1 MAIDRSAAMRRFL
14 ADQREPVTPR
24 DAATVLLL
32 RDAGTDGGGIEVFML
47 RRHRGMAFAP
57 GMYVYPGGSV
67 EPHDRLPVHRF
78 GGPTR
83 HEWARAL
90 DTSADLAHS
99 LVCAAIRETFEEC
112 GVLLAAPDPE
122 SGCPLPTGTD
132 WDQQRLALAQGR
144 TTLGALLEEHGLV
157 ARTDLLR
164 PLGRWITPIFS
175 TRRFDTRFF
184 IAPLPDGAACRD
196 FGEESDAVEWV
207 PVRETLDRYERGDIP
222 MMLAT
227 ADALNT
233 LAPHDSVAAALA
245 APPPSNIP
253 LIVRAIR
260 DGADFR
266 FVVDGPD
273 DAVPVDDFLSIRRR
287 AC

>member
-1 MAIDRSAAMRRFL
+1 MAIDRAAAMRRFL
-14 ADQREPVTPR
+14 GEQREPVRPR

-32 RDAGTDGGGIEVFML
+32 RNGRTGFGGLEVFML
-47 RRHRGMAFAP
+47 RRHGRMSFAP

-67 EPHDRLPVHRF
+67 ESHDQLPPERV
-78 GGPTR
+78 GGPSP
-83 HEWARAL
+83 HEWARLL
-90 DTSADLAHS
+90 DAPADLAQS

-112 GVLLAAPDPE
+112 GILLAAPDSE
-122 SGCPLPTGTD
+122 STCTATEGAV
-132 WDQQRLALAQGR
+132 WERERRSLAQGE
-144 TTLGALLEEHGLV
+144 TTLAALLDRHELV

-184 IAPLPDGAACRD
+184 IAPLPEGGVCRD
-196 FGEESDAVEWV
+196 FGEESDAVEWL
-207 PVRETLDRYERGDIP
+207 PIRDALARYERGDIP

-227 ADALNT
+227 ADALNS
-233 LAPHDSVAAALA
+233 LACHDSVTAALD
-245 APPPSNIP
+245 APPPSNVP
-253 LIVRAIR
+253 RIVRAIP
-260 DGADFR
+260 DGSDFR

-273 DAVPVDDFLSIRRR
+273 DAVPVDDFLSTRRR

>member
-1 MAIDRSAAMRRFL
+1 MATDRSAAMRRFL
-14 ADQREPVTPR
+14 ADEREPVTPR

-32 RDAGTDGGGIEVFML
+32 RDATTGVDGLEVFML

-67 EPHDRLPVHRF
+67 EPHDRLPAKRF
-78 GGPTR
+78 GGPSP

-90 DTSADLAHS
+90 DAPADLAHS
-99 LVCAAIRETFEEC
+99 LVCAAVRETFEEC
-112 GVLLAAPDPE
+112 GVLLAAPDAGSICSP
-122 SGCPLPTGTD
+122 STGTD
-132 WDQQRLALAQGR
+132 WDRQRLSLTQGG
-144 TTLGALLEEHGLV
+144 TTLAALLDEHELV

-184 IAPLPDGAACRD
+184 IAPLPEGGVCRD
-196 FGEESDAVEWV
+196 FSEESDAVEWL
-207 PVRETLDRYERGDIP
+207 PVRETLARYERGDIP

-227 ADALNT
+227 ADALNS
-233 LAPHDSVAAALA
+233 LALHNTVAAAFA
-245 APPPSNIP
+245 ALPPSNIP
-253 LIVRAIR
+253 RIVRAIPEGR
-260 DGADFR
+260 EFR

-273 DAVPVDDFLSIRRR
+273 DAVPVDEFLSTSRR
-287 AC
+287 AS

>member
-1 MAIDRSAAMRRFL
+1 MATDRSAAMRRFL
-14 ADQREPVTPR
+14 ADEREPVTPC

-32 RDAGTDGGGIEVFML
+32 RETTADVGGLEVFML
-47 RRHRGMAFAP
+47 RRHHGMAFAP

-67 EPHDRLPVHRF
+67 EPHDRLPADRF
-78 GGPTR
+78 GGPSP

-90 DTSADLAHS
+90 DAPADLAHS

-112 GVLLAAPDPE
+112 GVLLAAPD
-122 SGCPLPTGTD
+122 SGSTCPPSAGID
-132 WDQQRLALAQGR
+132 WDRQRLSLAQGG
-144 TTLGALLEEHGLV
+144 TTLAALLDEHELV

-164 PLGRWITPIFS
+164 PFGRWVTPIFS

-184 IAPLPDGAACRD
+184 IAPLPEGGVCRD
-196 FGEESDAVEWV
+196 FGEESDAVEWL
-207 PVRETLDRYERGDIP
+207 PVRDALARYERGDIP

-227 ADALNT
+227 ADALNS
-233 LAPHDSVAAALA
+233 LAPHDTVAAALA
-245 APPPSNIP
+245 AAPPSNIP
-253 LIVRAIR
+253 RIVRAIPAE
-260 DGADFR
+260 GDFR

-273 DAVPVDDFLSIRRR
+273 DAVPVDDFLSTRRR